1 MTLTK
6 IGGKHT
12 TIVAIPRKRAV
23 RILKRAVTMLKVTA
37 QLFKIRDTLAIR
49 VERLIEIP
57 ETLAEIGARLDLFGA
72 SPAIARFHS
81 T

>member
-1 MTLTK
+1 
-6 IGGKHT
+6 
-12 TIVAIPRKRAV
+12 
-23 RILKRAVTMLKVTA
+23 MLKVTA